1 MARLSG
7 KTALITGAA
16 LGIGRACAWRMA
28 ESGAA
33 IALLD
38 VRDAEGEALAAE
50 LVAAGHRARYWH
62 ADVADEASVAAA
74 IDAAAVHFGGLQVLV
89 NNAGIAG
96 EAAPTDATTIEAWE
110 RVMAINARGVM
121 LCTKHAIPHLRR
133 AGGGS
138 IVNLSSIA
146 GLVATSALAPYHA
159 SKGAVRMLTKHDAVL
174 YAPEGIRVNGIHPGY
189 IWTPMVEAHLR
200 AAGGDLEAAK
210 AAAGA
215 LHPLGRMGQP
225 DDIAWAVVYLASD
238 ESGFVTGAELVVDGG
253 YTAR

>member
-1 MARLSG
+1 MMRTSTTKRRVFAAMLAVGLTAGLSA
-7 KTALITGAA
+7 TAVSAP
-16 LGIGRACAWRMA
+16 
-28 ESGAA
+28 
-33 IALLD
+33 
-38 VRDAEGEALAAE
+38 
-50 LVAAGHRARYWH
+50 
-62 ADVADEASVAAA
+62 AAA
-74 IDAAAVHFGGLQVLV
+74 PSADSSNGSQVS
-89 NNAGIAG
+89 
-96 EAAPTDATTIEAWE
+96 AAPAASASAEPSARAKKSAPRFLRLWIKTGG
-110 RVMAINARGVM
+110 RVGVSHD
-121 LCTKHAIPHLRR
+121 TV
-133 AGGGS
+133 S
-138 IVNLSSIA
+138 IVNAKGRVLRRFDSKAHGAVSIPLA
-146 GLVATSALAPYHA
+146 GLPKSFTVRV
-159 SKGAVRMLTKHDAVL
+159 KGGTTVHRTKHDAVL